1 MSGNEQA
8 SENVDS
14 DLSLRSEET
23 KPNEAWSLRRAVH
36 EGRRAVTCSMP
47 GIVSG
52 SSETS
57 ISAVASRVDSS
68 VSSFIHCACLFS
80 KFERLLAPLNPVV
93 VDRFQLKHHDLISDS
108 LSLAHFLWLLIGGY
122 RAVKDFTN
130 QGHPA
135 TVLGV
140 TGLLVAVPSA
150 RCMLLRPVS
159 IVFEGKG
166 YWHFE

>member
-1 MSGNEQA
+1 MSGSEQA
-8 SENVDS
+8 SENVDI

-68 VSSFIHCACLFS
+68 VSSFIHCACLF
-80 KFERLLAPLNPVV
+80 KRFERLLAPLNPVV
-93 VDRFQLKHHDLISDS
+93 VDRFHVQRDLISDS
-108 LSLAHFLWLLIGGY
+108 LSLAHFLRLLIGGY

-130 QGHPA
+130 QGNPA
-135 TVLGV
+135 IVLGV

-159 IVFEGKG
+159 IVFEGKC